1 MESSDFPAFVSLN
14 RAFRLMDD
22 NRDRKLDLEEMKLGL
37 KEYGAT
43 LEDDEVAELFKELD
57 KDESRTV
64 SFEEFLKAVRVS
76 KTKPFI
82 TLIYFAQ

>member
-1 MESSDFPAFVSLN
+1 MVKNQSSLV

-57 KDESRTV
+57 KDESGTV
-64 SFEEFLKAVRVS
+64 SFEEFLKAVR
-76 KTKPFI
+76 
-82 TLIYFAQ
+82 